1 MMDDEATKPGKKF
14 FHKNEEEQR
23 QAWNKKVC
31 TNQNRSS
38 GQVIGLL
45 GLYYI
50 YNNEY
55 FYKLFIA
62 PVPSFLQD

>member
-14 FHKNEEEQR
+14 FHKNEEEQC
-23 QAWNKKVC
+23 QAWNKVC
-31 TNQNRSS
+31 KNPNRSS

-45 GLYYI
+45 GFYYI

>member
-1 MMDDEATKPGKKF
+1 MYDEATKPGKKV

-23 QAWNKKVC
+23 QAWNKVC
-31 TNQNRSS
+31 KNQNWLS

-45 GLYYI
+45 GFYYI

>member
-1 MMDDEATKPGKKF
+1 MMDVEATKPGKKF
-14 FHKNEEEQR
+14 FHKNEKGQC
-23 QAWNKKVC
+23 QAWNKVC
-31 TNQNRSS
+31 RNQNWLS

-45 GLYYI
+45 GFNYI